1 MLRFAALAAG
11 ALLLALPAVSQG
23 QGSAATARPAF
34 DPELARSVGAD
45 ELGMRRYVLVVLKT
59 GPRRVPDG
67 PARDEMFRGH
77 FANINRLSAAGNL
90 VLAGPLDGVDGWRG
104 LFVLAAADLDAARAM
119 VADDPV
125 VVEGEMVAE
134 YHTFYGSAALMLLRD
149 AHEKVAKKRM

>member
-1 MLRFAALAAG
+1 MLQFAALAAG

-23 QGSAATARPAF
+23 QGAAGEARPPF

-45 ELGMRRYVLVVLKT
+45 ELGMRRYVLVILKT

-77 FANINRLSAAGNL
+77 FANINRLSAAGKL

-104 LFVLAAADLDAARAM
+104 LFVLAAADLDAARAI

-125 VVEGEMVAE
+125 IVEGEMVAE
-134 YHTFYGSAALMLLRD
+134 YRTFYGSAALMLLRD
-149 AHEKVAKKRM
+149 AHDKVAKKRM

>member
-1 MLRFAALAAG
+1 
-11 ALLLALPAVSQG
+11 VSQC
-23 QGSAATARPAF
+23 QGATATSRPAF
-34 DPELARSVGAD
+34 DQELARSVGAD
-45 ELGMRRYVLVVLKT
+45 ELGMRRYVLVILKT

-77 FANINRLSAAGNL
+77 FANISRLSAAGKL
-90 VLAGPLDGVDGWRG
+90 VLAGPLDGVDDRRG

-125 VVEGEMVAE
+125 IVEGEMVAE

>member
-11 ALLLALPAVSQG
+11 ALLLALPAVSQC
-23 QGSAATARPAF
+23 QSSATTARPAF

-77 FANINRLSAAGNL
+77 FANINRLSAAGKL

-125 VVEGEMVAE
+125 IVEGEMVAE

-149 AHEKVAKKRM
+149 AHEKVAKQRM

>member
-11 ALLLALPAVSQG
+11 ALLLALPAVSQC
-23 QGSAATARPAF
+23 QGSAAPARPAF

-77 FANINRLSAAGNL
+77 FANINRLSAAGKL

-125 VVEGEMVAE
+125 IVEGEMVAE

-149 AHEKVAKKRM
+149 AHERVAKQRF